1 MELSRGIK
9 WDWWLKASLRLS
21 AKTMIRPLPRLSR
34 WVLLSV
40 AVSCDK
46 PWLGTT
52 SNRRK
57 ECLSKCGFRWGYLNE
72 DPSWFCKSEEGK
84 VSQLKKTLYVLKQS
98 STAWFKRF
106 KYCHEKV
113 ELSAGQVDHILLT
126 KHAKDSKKSILILYV
141 DDMIITWDD
150 IQEIEDVKKHLRA
163 ELEVKELS
171 TIRYLLGMK
180 VARSKQGIFISQRKY
195 ALHIL
200 KETGKFNYELAG
212 T

>member
-1 MELSRGIK
+1 MKIPP
-9 WDWWLKASLRLS
+9 DF
-21 AKTMIRPLPRLSR
+21 AK
-34 WVLLSV
+34 V
-40 AVSCDK
+40 K
-46 PWLGTT
+46 KG
-52 SNRRK
+52 K
-57 ECLSKCGFRWGYLNE
+57 CLSWKRLFMAWSNPRGLGSNGL
-72 DPSWFCKSEEGK
+72 
-84 VSQLKKTLYVLKQS
+84 
-98 STAWFKRF
+98 STAMK
-106 KYCHEKV
+106 K
-113 ELSAGQVDHILLT
+113 LSYQQGQVDHILLT

-171 TIRYLLGMK
+171 TLRYLLGMK